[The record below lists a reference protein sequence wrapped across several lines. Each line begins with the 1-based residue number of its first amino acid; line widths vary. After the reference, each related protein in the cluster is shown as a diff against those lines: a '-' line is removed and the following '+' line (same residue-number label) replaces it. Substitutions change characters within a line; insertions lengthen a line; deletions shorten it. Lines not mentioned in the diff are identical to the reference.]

1 MGCRMKQIESRFD
14 RSARA
19 YRLSLPLLCVAAFA
33 ASHLASAAD
42 APAAAP
48 DEALSEIVVTAEKRD
63 STVLKTPISIT
74 AISGAELDAAGIHD
88 LGTVA
93 AETPGVSIRSA
104 GPGQNEI
111 EMRGLTSSGGAAP
124 TVGFYLDESPL
135 TPPAGANNGKVV
147 IDPNLYDLERV
158 EVLRGPQGTLYG
170 SGSMGGT
177 VKLVTAQPQLNTFGA
192 SVELTGSHTQ
202 GASDNGSV
210 NFMVN
215 LPLID
220 DHLSLRVV
228 GTSEHNSGWIDRV
241 VLSDFPLEVG
251 FSPTA
256 PPGSVIALPR
266 GNVLGS
272 PASSVYHDVNDEE
285 LHSVRGSLLIQVDD
299 SFSITPSVY
308 YQRITQ
314 GGYNTFDNPPGTS
327 ASRLAQLPASR
338 HRGTVPG

>member
-1 MGCRMKQIESRFD
+1 MKRIANRDGQ
-14 RSARA
+14 SALDN
-19 YRLSLPLLCVAAFA
+19 RLLMPFVAWGLVATHAMA
-33 ASHLASAAD
+33 ADSPTASAD
-42 APAAAP
+42 A
-48 DEALSEIVVTAEKRD
+48 LTEIVVTAEKRD

-74 AISGAELDAAGIHD
+74 AISGADLDAAGIHD
-88 LGTVA
+88 LATVA

-124 TVGFYLDESPL
+124 TVGFYLDETPL
-135 TPPAGANNGKVV
+135 SPPAGANNGKVV
-147 IDPNLYDLERV
+147 IDPNLYDLERL

-202 GASDNGSV
+202 GASDNGTV
-210 NFMVN
+210 DFMLN

-220 DHLSLRVV
+220 DHLALRLV

-241 VLSDFPLEVG
+241 VLGNFPLEPG
-251 FSPTA
+251 FSLTA

-266 GNVLGS
+266 GNVLAAQVS
-272 PASSVYHDVNDEE
+272 NDYHNVNDED

-299 SFSITPSVY
+299 TFSITPTHWSLLSLPWA
-308 YQRITQ
+308 
-314 GGYNTFDNPPGTS
+314 NCAMTS
-327 ASRLAQLPASR
+327 K
-338 HRGTVPG
+338 T